1 MPARYYK
8 TTYCDGDL
16 KMTNTLKISTF
27 ALVAAAL
34 AGCGANSERPA
45 DTGSSAP
52 ATPSVAEQ
60 ACLRD
65 VTRTTNN
72 PDVVLLESSFS
83 QAGTEVI
90 VGVGEQRARWRCIG
104 YSDGTTAEIM
114 SLTDEG
120 SL

>member
-1 MPARYYK
+1 
-8 TTYCDGDL
+8 
-16 KMTNTLKISTF
+16 MTRLIELSVL
-27 ALVAAAL
+27 ALAAAAL
-34 AGCGANSERPA
+34 VGCEGNSERPS
-45 DTGSSAP
+45 DGGGSASA
-52 ATPSVAEQ
+52 APSVAEQ

-72 PDVVLLESSFS
+72 PDVVLLDSSFS

-90 VGVGEQRARWRCIG
+90 VGVGPNRARWRCIG

-120 SL
+120 RL